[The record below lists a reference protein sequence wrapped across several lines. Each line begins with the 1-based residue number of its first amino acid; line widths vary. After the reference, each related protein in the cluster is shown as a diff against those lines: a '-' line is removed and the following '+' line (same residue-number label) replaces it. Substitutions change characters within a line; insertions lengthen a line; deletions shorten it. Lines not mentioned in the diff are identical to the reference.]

1 MTEKKGPLAGI
12 RVIEMEGIGPA
23 PFCGMHLAD
32 LGADV
37 ILVERKVK
45 GTDPGSTMPIGIL
58 KRGKRSIALDLK
70 DADDKA
76 ILLDLVASADA
87 LIEGMRPGVMERL
100 GLGPEVCHQR
110 NPALVYGRITGWG
123 QEGPLSQA
131 AGHDINYVALSS
143 AGWYAG
149 PTSGVPLP
157 PPAMV
162 GDLGGGANY
171 LTIGILTGIIQARA
185 TGKGDVV
192 DAAIVDGA
200 AHMMNLIFDLLPK
213 GLMKQE
219 RGVSALDGAPWY
231 GTYRCA
237 DGEHITVG
245 SLEPKFYAELLQ
257 RLGLGNDPVFAKQFN
272 QEDWPQQARKFAEL
286 FASEPCAHWCTLL
299 EGTDACFA
307 PVTSPESA
315 MEHPHNKARGIFE
328 DSKGYQQ
335 ANPAPRFTASPAAT
349 AAAPPEHDEHRQEIL
364 DELGAAKRR

>member
-1 MTEKKGPLAGI
+1 
-12 RVIEMEGIGPA
+12 
-23 PFCGMHLAD
+23 
-32 LGADV
+32 
-37 ILVERKVK
+37 
-45 GTDPGSTMPIGIL
+45 MPVGVL

-76 ILLDLVASADA
+76 ILLELIARADA

-100 GLGPEVCHQR
+100 GLGPDICHQR

-149 PTSGVPLP
+149 PANGVPLP

-185 TGKGDVV
+185 TGRGDVV
-192 DAAIVDGA
+192 DAAIVDGT

-213 GLMKQE
+213 GLMKRE

-237 DGEHITVG
+237 DGEHITLG
-245 SLEPKFYAELLQ
+245 SLEPKFYAELLH
-257 RLGLGNDPVFAKQFN
+257 RLELEDDPAFASQYDLKA
-272 QEDWPQQARKFAEL
+272 WPEQARRFAEL
-286 FASEPCAHWCTLL
+286 FVTQPAAHWCALL
-299 EGTDACFA
+299 EGSDACFA
-307 PVTSPESA
+307 PVMSPTA
-315 MEHPHNKARGIFE
+315 AKAHPHNKARGIFDE
-328 DSKGYQQ
+328 SAAYLQ
-335 ANPAPRFTASPAAT
+335 ARPAPRFTSDPGTKCAD
-349 AAAPPEHDEHRQEIL
+349 PPVPDQHREEIL
-364 DELGAAKRR
+364 RDFENTKRR